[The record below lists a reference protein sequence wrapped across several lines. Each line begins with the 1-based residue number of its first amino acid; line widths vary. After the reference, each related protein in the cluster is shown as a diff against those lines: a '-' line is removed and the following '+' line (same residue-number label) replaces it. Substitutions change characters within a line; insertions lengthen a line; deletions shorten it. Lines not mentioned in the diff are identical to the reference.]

1 MGLIT
6 SIGSKIFNYG
16 AKAINYGKRA
26 VKVAPDIIFGKG
38 ADVFVHS
45 AGQAAREAV
54 KGNKSWV
61 SSIWSGIKTGGKAV
75 EASVATNVAK
85 NGSFLTQAW
94 KAIKSIPSTLAT
106 TTKAGARAA
115 KIAGKSSVLG
125 GVKGFFKGVGKKM
138 PLIGNL
144 MLVAFELPNIFK
156 ATKEE
161 GVGQGVAEVAKAGGR
176 LAGGALGSAIGS
188 AICPGIGSVVG
199 WIAGEWL
206 ASKVVG
212 KSYTEQQ
219 EELAQKQQEAIAM
232 AEQMGMVPAQNPQT
246 GYPQD
251 AGTQEFNPNAIDPQ
265 NPYGNSPATNPFVP
279 YQSPYD
285 MMNGGYYNNGFNN
298 PYADDIMMNNLKLNM
313 MG

>member
-6 SIGSKIFNYG
+6 SIGSKIINYG

-26 VKVAPDIIFGKG
+26 VKVAPDVIFGKG

-54 KGNKSWV
+54 KGNKSWA

-75 EASVATNVAK
+75 EASVAKNVAK
-85 NGSFLTQAW
+85 NGNFLTQAW
-94 KAIKSIPSTLAT
+94 KAIKSIPSTLTT

-138 PLIGNL
+138 PLLGNIL
-144 MLVAFELPNIFK
+144 LIAFELPNIFK

-161 GVGQGVAEVAKAGGR
+161 GIGQGVAEVAKAGGR
-176 LAGGALGSAIGS
+176 LAGGALGSAIGT
-188 AICPGIGSVVG
+188 AILPGIGSVVG

-212 KSYTEQQ
+212 KSYTEKQ

-232 AEQMGMVPAQNPQT
+232 AEQMGMVPSQNAQ
-246 GYPQD
+246 G
-251 AGTQEFNPNAIDPQ
+251 AGAQEFNPNAINPQ
-265 NPYGNSPATNPFVP
+265 NPYGASPVTNPFVP

-285 MMNGGYYNNGFNN
+285 MMNGNYYNNGFNN

>member
-6 SIGSKIFNYG
+6 SIGSKIINYG

-26 VKVAPDIIFGKG
+26 VKVAPDVIFGKG

-54 KGNKSWV
+54 KGNKSWA

-75 EASVATNVAK
+75 EASVAKNVAK
-85 NGSFLTQAW
+85 NGNFLTQAW
-94 KAIKSIPSTLAT
+94 KAIKSIPSTLTT

-138 PLIGNL
+138 PLLGNIL
-144 MLVAFELPNIFK
+144 LIAFELPNIFK

-161 GVGQGVAEVAKAGGR
+161 GIGQGVAEVAKAGGR
-176 LAGGALGSAIGS
+176 LAGGALGSAIGT
-188 AICPGIGSVVG
+188 AILPGIGSVVG

-212 KSYTEQQ
+212 KSYTEKQ

-232 AEQMGMVPAQNPQT
+232 AEQMGMVPSQNAQ
-246 GYPQD
+246 G
-251 AGTQEFNPNAIDPQ
+251 AGAQNAIDPQ
-265 NPYGNSPATNPFVP
+265 NPYGASPVTNPFVP

-285 MMNGGYYNNGFNN
+285 MMNGNYYNNGFNN